1 MKVPLMHKGRLHG
14 HVVSKLERDGK
25 EDIMELDVHL
35 DMETGRLMDSCT
47 IEKQGDHYELVD
59 KNTRLQPK
67 HKRFMSN
74 KICRCDCECDI
85 LMSTVE
91 DVCSLCVSGIHDKE
105 YTK

>member
-14 HVVSKLERDGK
+14 DVVEKKGAILEMN
-25 EDIMELDVHL
+25 IHL
-35 DMETGRLMDSCT
+35 DMETGRLMETCK